1 MVNRILSP
9 TLLRVFNNLAL
20 LIVFIINGLLIVFLD
35 RSIAFSELQIKFN
48 SDFIS
53 QTVDIL
59 NYLHLFLLFC
69 ILYVWMLL
77 YYKLE
82 ISKYWKVVVSELKK
96 NITRLKEW
104 NAETVEIS
112 NIIQKSFLEL
122 SFKDKKHV
130 LRFKAGLQGFKNT
143 LPTVEYLAIVLKS
156 LYSNVEFKFIQFLIL
171 VNVLLIF
178 NKNLYIFYCIPLF
191 SIIVC

>member
-1 MVNRILSP
+1 MINRILSP
-9 TLLRVFNNLAL
+9 TLLKVLNNLSL
-20 LIVFIINGLLIVFLD
+20 LIVFVINVLLVLFLD
-35 RSIAFSELQIKFN
+35 RSIAFSELQIQFN
-48 SDFIS
+48 SDFVS
-53 QTVDIL
+53 QMVDIL
-59 NYLHLFLLFC
+59 NYLHLFILFC
-69 ILYVWMLL
+69 ILYAWMLL

-82 ISKYWKVVVSELKK
+82 ISKYWKIVVSELKK
-96 NITRLKEW
+96 NLTRLKEW
-104 NAETVEIS
+104 NTETVEIS

-143 LPTVEYLAIVLKS
+143 LPTLEYFTIVLKS

-178 NKNLYIFYCIPLF
+178 NKSLYIFYCIPLF
-191 SIIVC
+191 SIIVG